1 MTAPKPLS
9 HTTITDVRVVKK
21 RRFAFVGYKTDE
33 EAKKA
38 QAYFDGTFALGAG
51 KVKVDFVSDEVSR
64 AVNTSANCSLVAYVC
79 FVIQPLSTKPA
90 KRLKPSPNVT
100 KPDLNKPGPSKH
112 LQEFLQ
118 VMKGDETSGNIP
130 VEDAA
135 VPGDAGWKADGLK
148 ATGKEKKSVKG
159 KERDD
164 TPPSA
169 TAEESLEEDDD
180 AAWLKKRQKALE
192 IDGADEAA
200 PASAP
205 VSNPTHASVSVL
217 ILLPGPCGQVP
228 HPVDWPV
235 VPAEFVLRDYGRRT
249 PVAL

>member
-1 MTAPKPLS
+1 
-9 HTTITDVRVVKK
+9 
-21 RRFAFVGYKTDE
+21 
-33 EAKKA
+33 
-38 QAYFDGTFALGAG
+38 
-51 KVKVDFVSDEVSR
+51 
-64 AVNTSANCSLVAYVC
+64 VA
-79 FVIQPLSTKPA
+79 
-90 KRLKPSPNVT
+90 

-148 ATGKEKKSVKG
+148 TVGKEKKSVKG

-169 TAEESLEEDDD
+169 VAEQSVEDDDD

-192 IDGADEAA
+192 VDGADDAA
-200 PASAP
+200 PAP
-205 VSNPTHASVSVL
+205 VSSRVRP
-217 ILLPGPCGQVP
+217 
-228 HPVDWPV
+228 
-235 VPAEFVLRDYGRRT
+235 RY
-249 PVAL
+249 